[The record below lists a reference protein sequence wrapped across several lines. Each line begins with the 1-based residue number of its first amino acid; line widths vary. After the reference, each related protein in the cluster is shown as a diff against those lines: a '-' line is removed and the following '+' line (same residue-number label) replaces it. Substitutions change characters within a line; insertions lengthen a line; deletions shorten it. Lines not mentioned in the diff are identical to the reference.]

1 MRWPN
6 SLSIASWGMGSCMYN
21 KVYFSDGICV
31 TVLCN
36 CLSGGC
42 SAALSPHLVW
52 DTVGLQVSCVSCL
65 VWWLQQLCFF
75 MQCKCLGNYLG
86 YYMLIIEMG
95 QLYGPLPTFCSQNQV
110 PLFIIT
116 TTAPP
121 PLLKQKPALGCCKA
135 VNDVSTVLNRSK
147 DYKQNVS
154 LKPMHVFISEL

>member
-1 MRWPN
+1 
-6 SLSIASWGMGSCMYN
+6 
-21 KVYFSDGICV
+21 
-31 TVLCN
+31 
-36 CLSGGC
+36 
-42 SAALSPHLVW
+42 
-52 DTVGLQVSCVSCL
+52 
-65 VWWLQQLCFF
+65 

-121 PLLKQKPALGCCKA
+121 PLLKLKPALGCCKA

-154 LKPMHVFISEL
+154 LKPMHVFISELRKTRF